1 MSNVSIRLTV
11 RLRHVG
17 KTQSE
22 ALVIGASQRIL
33 SLQIDVVGYRDQS
46 PLLVFDIN
54 SSGSISEYDSL
65 NAHASENPH
74 RERDLVRRVTFVKMH
89 PPLHDRNRNISGETN
104 DHLSGMSNGRR
115 LRKARNTRVRDSR
128 CFGELV
134 SKAAKPGTQHKPNSR
149 TQRSLR
155 QQKVCRGFSAREII
169 TVQHFGISNWQ
180 LALSNH
186 PTGPNAKR

>member
-54 SSGSISEYDSL
+54 SSGSISENHSL

-89 PPLHDRNRNISGETN
+89 PPLHDRNRNISSETN
-104 DHLSGMSNGRR
+104 DHLSGMSNDRG
-115 LRKARNTRVRDSR
+115 LRKKRDA
-128 CFGELV
+128 GIW
-134 SKAAKPGTQHKPNSR
+134 NS
-149 TQRSLR
+149 
-155 QQKVCRGFSAREII
+155 G
-169 TVQHFGISNWQ
+169 
-180 LALSNH
+180 
-186 PTGPNAKR
+186 